1 MSKVLIARLKLNDFL
16 TFSSTISFTSIGG
29 VSYPIYKP
37 QPYLHNYALMYGFAG
52 LLYASLASPGK
63 QLNEIDYSQLNEI
76 KEKFYVYPAR
86 PKAIVVRRLLCHVK
100 SEGFAEPVQPKPKTV
115 YPWHVVHMA
124 FTPGSEFETVV
135 IVRDERTRL
144 PKTIRI
150 GVKRQGVFS
159 VEYRPAEVRGY
170 VSGFSDPINLGDAR
184 LNNLT
189 PDSYVVLL
197 STRTSHKNI
206 PHSNLIVKGYYR
218 EDKLALIEATEGEKT
233 TFKLPLM
240 K

>member
-1 MSKVLIARLKLNDFL
+1 MQKLLIARLRLSDFL
-16 TFSSTISFTSIGG
+16 TFSSTISFTSIGD

-52 LLYASLASPGK
+52 LLYASLASPKG
-63 QLNEIDYSQLNEI
+63 QLNEIDYGQLDEI
-76 KEKFYVYPAR
+76 EEKFYVYPAR
-86 PKAIVVRRLLCHVK
+86 PKAIGVRRLLCHVK

-124 FTPGSEFETVV
+124 FTPGSEFETVIV
-135 IVRDERTRL
+135 VRDERIKL
-144 PKTIRI
+144 PKTIRV

-159 VEYRPAEVRGY
+159 VEYQPAEVKGY
-170 VSGFSDPINLGDAR
+170 VSGLSDPINLGDAL
-184 LNNLT
+184 LNGLAPN
-189 PDSYVVLL
+189 SYVVLL
-197 STRTSHKNI
+197 STRTSRRNVH
-206 PHSNLIVKGYYR
+206 HSNLIVKGYYY
-218 EDKLALIEATEGEKT
+218 EDKLALIEATKGGRT